1 MSFDFEE
8 INSLRHELQ
17 NVREVMRL
25 TKCNIEELNGTF
37 ATFDHP
43 PAIYLT
49 EYRELTVKLHELE
62 AKEQQ
67 LLDQVDHPREHR
79 KTGRADKPS
88 TPSVRVIR
96 AHLPNKQRTTIEV
109 KHGETLHLALEKRL
123 QHRKIPMNVC
133 VVYRHGTNH
142 QIPWDTQTSAIEYD
156 EIQVKMCWLPIQ
168 ASFTHDFSKRTSF
181 TTCDHCRQLL
191 FQGYHCRSCGFKFH
205 ERCSMGV
212 PVLCIPTRDLNN
224 SNSGNHTIYQNSAGI
239 LQLSSDYESSRRRV
253 LVHGERSSSEPN
265 VCRNMVNMNW
275 DDLAELKRVPSG
287 VPQGYLPHSQSAQAS
302 PTNVLRTR
310 PRSKSDDESATK
322 KRLRDTGPQESLEDW
337 EIPETDIQLGDC
349 IGSGSFGTVY
359 KANWHGPVAIKAL
372 KVKQPTAAQ
381 LQAFKNEVSVL
392 KKTRHVNVLLFM
404 GVIRKPNLAI
414 VTQWCEGSSLYRCLH
429 VLEKK
434 FETMQLISITGQTAI
449 GMNYLH
455 SKSIIHR
462 DLKSNNIFFNDSVVK
477 IGDFGLATIKS
488 KWSGG
493 QQYHQPSGSILW
505 MAPEVIRM
513 KEDNPYSFQSDV
525 YAYGVVLYELL
536 SGQLPYTEINNKD
549 QILFMVGRGSL
560 RPDQK
565 KVRTDAPAEL
575 RKLMENCIKF
585 AREDRPKFKD
595 IAISIQNIIH
605 AMPKLQRTTSE
616 PILCRSNWSDD
627 YLYPSEANNYRGAA
641 GFI

>member
-8 INSLRHELQ
+8 ITSLRNELQ

-25 TKCNIEELNGTF
+25 TKCNIHALNGTF

-43 PAIYLT
+43 PPIYLT

-62 AKEQQ
+62 AKEQE

-79 KTGRADKPS
+79 KTRGDKPS
-88 TPSVRVIR
+88 TPFVRTIR
-96 AHLPNKQRTTIEV
+96 AYLPNKQRTTIEV
-109 KHGETLHLALEKRL
+109 KHGETLHMALEKRL
-123 QHRKIPMNVC
+123 QHRKIPLNAC
-133 VVYRHGTNH
+133 VVYRNGTDH
-142 QIPWDTQTSAIEYD
+142 QIPWDTQTSTIEYE

-224 SNSGNHTIYQNSAGI
+224 SNGGNHTIYQNSAGI
-239 LQLSSDYESSRRRV
+239 LQLASDYQSSRRRV
-253 LVHGERSSSEPN
+253 LGHGERSSSEPN

-275 DDLAELKRVPSG
+275 DDLAELKRRSQAPSG
-287 VPQGYLPHSQSAQAS
+287 VPHGFLPHSQSAQAS
-302 PTNVLRTR
+302 PTNVLRPR
-310 PRSKSDDESATK
+310 PRAKSADESATK
-322 KRLRDTGPQESLEDW
+322 KLLRDTGPQESLEDW
-337 EIPETDIQLGDC
+337 EIPETDIQMGDC

-434 FETMQLISITGQTAI
+434 FEAMQLISITGQTAI

-513 KEDNPYSFQSDV
+513 QVDNPYSFQSDV
-525 YAYGVVLYELL
+525 YAYGIVLYELL

-549 QILFMVGRGSL
+549 QIIFMGRQAQIQRHCYIYSKHYT
-560 RPDQK
+560 RNAK
-565 KVRTDAPAEL
+565 TTTYNIRT
-575 RKLMENCIKF
+575 
-585 AREDRPKFKD
+585 
-595 IAISIQNIIH
+595 NII
-605 AMPKLQRTTSE
+605 PV
-616 PILCRSNWSDD
+616 
-627 YLYPSEANNYRGAA
+627 
-641 GFI
+641 